1 MKKIAVFFISI
12 LLALGLFSCSDI
24 NGGEI
29 SYKQTTILSSSDS
42 AFFLSV
48 FSSERIFKSA
58 SAKTLLPSALDGS
71 ALNYYLFYIN
81 TLSSSN
87 NAYEYYGKLS
97 LQYNSSTTATAP
109 LDLPSSV
116 YTFALYATTENIDSP
131 TINSVKN
138 SACLLGFATADLNSV
153 REISLRLSSSSLSSG
168 GTANISLSSSWN
180 FPSSWELSSGGNA
193 TVSIGIYDLATGEAV
208 SLGGSNVNPHVLSY
222 SAVGEISDK
231 IHLSN
236 YTFGNAEIPSGTY
249 SFVVK
254 FINYVTEKTFEYS
267 DTIVI
272 LANQTTTASIDVPNV
287 IDTEPLAPSDFAVG
301 YTDPA
306 SDDLEYYLADFTW
319 TDNANNETGFEIQ
332 IADISC
338 GYSNIAGNSAS
349 LLIPDLSSDYNWE
362 VSVSN
367 AAYPSDNIATY
378 DSDSYKDYIS
388 YYYEYFGTADYSPDT
403 YSLIRNNKKAKFYF
417 QLGKRYVARIRAVN
431 DVGASE
437 WAYAEFDGGAC
448 ASINRYRISY
458 STKSGE
464 VVSYASQNES
474 GVVIDTPSDSDWQG
488 WFVGEIS
495 DDTVYPLSGGTSEPY
510 TGHENLILIGKYD
523 DDDAPSEWAWA
534 DYDVVLYGLTDS
546 AAAIDLSDLASSNNK
561 CENGQKVGVS
571 LSEVAGLDWIISS
584 SAKDY
589 DSITIKICSTRDSTT
604 DIVSKTFDL
613 STKILQIPISDWQ
626 TGYYIATLYGEKDG
640 VSYPFTVVIEVTE

>member
-1 MKKIAVFFISI
+1 MKKFAVFLISI
-12 LLALGLFSCSDI
+12 FLVFGLFSCSDF
-24 NGGEI
+24 GGEI
-29 SYKQTTILSSSDS
+29 SYKNAPYVSSNRGVFYLSVYSSD
-42 AFFLSV
+42 
-48 FSSERIFKSA
+48 EIFTSG
-58 SAKTLLPSALDGS
+58 AKTLLPSALDGGS
-71 ALNYYLFYIN
+71 LSYYLFYID
-81 TLSSSN
+81 TLSSSSN
-87 NAYEYYGKLS
+87 SDYSYYGKIDLTYS
-97 LQYNSSTTATAP
+97 SSTEASCAV
-109 LDLPSSV
+109 DFSASV
-116 YTFALYATTENIDSP
+116 YKFALFACLESIDSP
-131 TINSVKN
+131 SFATVK
-138 SACLLGFATADLNSV
+138 SAACLGAYSVADLQ
-153 REISLRLSSSSLSSG
+153 SLKTVSFRLSADALSAGGNVSVTLSSDW
-168 GTANISLSSSWN
+168 A
-180 FPSSWELSSGGNA
+180 FPSGWDFSQSGNA
-193 TVSIGIYDLATGEAV
+193 AVSVGIYDLTSGAAV
-208 SLGGSNVNPHVLSY
+208 SVGGSNMNPHYLSY
-222 SAVGEISDK
+222 STEVSSAV
-231 IHLSN
+231 HLDG
-236 YTFGNAEIPSGTY
+236 YGFGNYDFAPGTY

-254 FINYVTEKTFEYS
+254 FENSDTGKSFEYN
-267 DTIVI
+267 DTILI
-272 LANQTTTASIDVPNV
+272 LANQTTYASVEIPNV
-287 IDTEPLAPSDFAVG
+287 ISTVPASPTDFAISF
-301 YTDPA
+301 TDPTSGNA
-306 SDDLEYYLADFTW
+306 EFYVADFAW
-319 TDNANNETGFEIQ
+319 ADNANNETGFEIQ